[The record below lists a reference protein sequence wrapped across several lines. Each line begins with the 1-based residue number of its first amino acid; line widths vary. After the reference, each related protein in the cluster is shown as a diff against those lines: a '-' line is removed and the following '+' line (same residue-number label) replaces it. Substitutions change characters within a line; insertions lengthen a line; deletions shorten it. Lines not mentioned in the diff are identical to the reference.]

1 MYLGE
6 SGIFKAQQGRLSGTP
21 LGPKLEGRNIVS
33 AFLGEG
39 MLMGKLSAIFRHF
52 VPLRCQQILGN
63 PYISM
68 LFTEISMYVIYI
80 LHLLQ
85 TY

>member
-1 MYLGE
+1 MSQESIISFKLEYLGE
-6 SGIFKAQQGRLSGTP
+6 RAAFSKPSRVGFRGTP

-52 VPLRCQQILGN
+52 VPLCCQQILGN

-68 LFTEISMYVIYI
+68 LFTEMSM
-80 LHLLQ
+80 
-85 TY
+85 